1 MKNSA
6 LHLRAVAWAI
16 ITALVSAI
24 VAMQAVP
31 AQAQPTVDQPGRE
44 RGVPVAAQAARV
56 VDGAAPPVAISKDQY
71 LVAAAEA
78 GVSLSSNEQDLVA
91 LATSCWRWD
100 AYKKYENAWGAD
112 LVTSHHR
119 VNWCGDGRYIRVHAF
134 TERWGTTHWPG
145 WNYQGVTSK
154 SQRYGVGWNQY
165 RSTTQNKFCYIN
177 FYDCVQEKNPYHS
190 TIAYPNGAA
199 NWY

>member
-1 MKNSA
+1 MLVAA
-6 LHLRAVAWAI
+6 LFAM
-16 ITALVSAI
+16 TAA
-24 VAMQAVP
+24 P
-31 AQAQPTVDQPGRE
+31 AQAKAEPDQADRQ
-44 RGVPVAAQAARV
+44 RGVPLAAQPARV
-56 VDGAAPPVAISKDQY
+56 VEGSVPPVAVSKEQY
-71 LVAAAEA
+71 LAAAEEA
-78 GVSLSSNEQDLVA
+78 GVSLTAGEQELVA

-100 AYKKYENAWGAD
+100 AYKRYENVWGAD

-119 VNWCGDGRYIRVHAF
+119 VNWCGDGRYIRTHAY
-134 TERWGTTHWPG
+134 TERWGTTHWIG
-145 WNYQGVTSK
+145 WRYEGVTSK

-177 FYDCVQEKNPYHS
+177 FYGCVQEKNPYHS